1 MFAGMMTVFLAESC
15 HDTRDV
21 ECVAEGRQKT

>member
-15 HDTRDV
+15 QN
-21 ECVAEGRQKT
+21 AQMM